1 MKRKVRSGLDQ
12 VLSRP
17 RDLRR
22 MRIGLIANPAS
33 VTSGM
38 VHSVEAI
45 RRSGVLRLRALFGPE
60 HGVWANAQ
68 DLVEVP
74 HGKDP
79 LTGLPVYSL
88 YGKTRKPTAKMLK
101 GLDAL
106 VFDIQDVG
114 ARYYTFVYTMLHA
127 MEACAEHGQKFIV
140 LDRPNPLG
148 GTVVQG
154 NVLEPDFR
162 SFVGMHPIAVRHG
175 MTVGELAL
183 MFRAELSLE
192 VDLRVIRMQSW
203 KREMSFEEAG
213 LPWVMPSPNMPTLD
227 TAFVYPGACLVE
239 GTNLSEG
246 RGTTRPF
253 ELVGAPWLDPWRLAR
268 DLGHQAVPG
277 VKFRPTLF
285 SPAFQKHAG
294 LVCRGVQVHV
304 TNRKLFQPFLTYLM
318 IIVTARRQNPKA
330 FDWRKPPYEYETEK
344 APFDILC
351 GTDRVRLAIEKGRSP
366 RTFMSEWATQV
377 ASFRRRRSKYL
388 LY

>member
-1 MKRKVRSGLDQ
+1 MKRPVRSGLDQ
-12 VLSRP
+12 LLSRP

-22 MRIGLIANPAS
+22 MRVGLIANPAS
-33 VTSGM
+33 VTAGM
-38 VHSVEAI
+38 EHSAQAI
-45 RRSGVLRLRALFGPE
+45 RRSGLLRLRALFGPE

-74 HGKDP
+74 HGEDP

-88 YGKTRKPTAKMLK
+88 YGKTRKPSAKMLD

-106 VFDIQDVG
+106 LFDIQDVG
-114 ARYYTFVYTMLHA
+114 ARYYTFVYTMLLA
-127 MEACAEHGQKFIV
+127 MEACAEQNKKLIV

-148 GTVVQG
+148 GIAVQG
-154 NVLEPDFR
+154 NVLEPSFR
-162 SFVGMHPIAVRHG
+162 SFVGMHPIAARHG

-183 MFRAELSLE
+183 MFRAELKLE
-192 VDLRVIRMQSW
+192 VDLRVIRMRGW
-203 KREMSFEEAG
+203 KRGMGFEEAG
-213 LPWVMPSPNMPTLD
+213 LPWVMPSPNMPTLE
-227 TAFVYPGACLVE
+227 TAHVYPGACLVE

-253 ELVGAPWLDPWRLAR
+253 ELVGAPWIDPWRLAR
-268 DLGHQAVPG
+268 DLKHQALPG

-294 LVCRGVQVHV
+294 VVCGGVQVHV
-304 TNRKLFQPFLTYLM
+304 TNRRLFQPFLAYLLL
-318 IIVTARRQNPKA
+318 IVAARRQDPKA
-330 FDWRKPPYEYETEK
+330 FAWRKPPYEYEAEK

-351 GTDRVRLAIEKGRSP
+351 GTDRVRLAIENGRSP
-366 RTFMSEWATQV
+366 RTFGSEWASQV
-377 ASFRRRRSKYL
+377 ASFKRRRSKYL